1 MQLTRHIPPVSS
13 HESQGSTMKQETL
26 LMERIRAGDGQA
38 LDAVVRQYDQQMHAV
53 ARRLLRHGED
63 SADAV
68 QDALL
73 AAYRSIAS
81 FKGDSRLWT
90 WLYRV
95 LVNTCLTIRRSQ
107 RRRRV
112 VSLHDAPHHIRDGGR
127 SFRAGPGRT
136 ESAYSQVER
145 MEMRAQI
152 RGCIERLPK
161 RYREVLFLR
170 DIEELDTEQ
179 TAQRLGTS
187 RSAVKTRLHRA
198 RQALR
203 LLLEP
208 MLCTPE

>member
-1 MQLTRHIPPVSS
+1 
-13 HESQGSTMKQETL
+13 MKQETL
-26 LMERIRAGDGQA
+26 LTDRIRAGDGRA
-38 LDAVVRQYDQQMHAV
+38 LDALVRQYDQQMHAV

-95 LVNTCLTIRRSQ
+95 LVNACLTIRRSQ
-107 RRRRV
+107 RRRL
-112 VSLHDAPHHIRDGGR
+112 VSLHDVPRHIRDDGR
-127 SFRAGPGRT
+127 ALSAGLGCT

-145 MEMRAQI
+145 REMRARV
-152 RGCIERLPK
+152 RGCIDRLPK
-161 RYREVLFLR
+161 HYREVLLLR

-187 RSAVKTRLHRA
+187 RSTVKTRLHRA

-208 MLCTPE
+208 ILRTPE

>member
-1 MQLTRHIPPVSS
+1 
-13 HESQGSTMKQETL
+13 MKQETL
-26 LMERIRAGDGQA
+26 LLDRLRAGDGQA
-38 LDAVVRQYDQQMHAV
+38 FDAVVRQYDQRMHAV

-81 FKGDSRLWT
+81 FKGDSRIWT

-95 LVNTCLTIRRSQ
+95 LVNACLTIRRSQ
-107 RRRRV
+107 HRRRT
-112 VSLHDAPHHIRDGGR
+112 VSFAGVPPDIRDAAW
-127 SFRAGPGRT
+127 SPIAGLHTT
-136 ESAYSQVER
+136 ESAHRHAER
-145 MEMRAQI
+145 TELRAQV

-161 RYREVLFLR
+161 RYREVLLLR

-187 RSAVKTRLHRA
+187 RGTVKTRLHRA

-203 LLLEP
+203 VLLEP
-208 MLCTPE
+208 TLRAQPGAEGSKPRNILRELPV